1 MFYDQF
7 FSSLSVPRSLQLLS
21 SEVEPHYYSTAW
33 ESLPLFPR
41 EIWQLLSPYC
51 GHRRIETESGSDQP
65 SIVGTSAM
73 RHLPYAAVA
82 GFSMA
87 LPSISL
93 NQYKR
98 NKCFSHWFDALPL
111 PHVNTSGAWLLWQKS
126 IIQAFC
132 HEYLTKTP
140 LCQFGLAD
148 LLLGHFLN

>member
-1 MFYDQF
+1 MSYDQF
-7 FSSLSVPRSLQLLS
+7 FSSLSVPRTLKLLS
-21 SEVEPHYYSTAW
+21 SEVQPHYYSTAW

-51 GHRRIETESGSDQP
+51 GYRRIETESGSDQP

-73 RHLPYAAVA
+73 RHPPYAAVA
-82 GFSMA
+82 GSSVA
-87 LPSISL
+87 LQSISL

-98 NKCFSHWFDALPL
+98 SKCSSHWFDALPRA
-111 PHVNTSGAWLLWQKS
+111 NTSGAGTLWQKS

-148 LLLGHFLN
+148 LSLGHFLN